1 MGWSQCQLWCAS
13 TYGTVCHSL
22 STHLLSLHPSSSSPS
37 FPPCTPSTPS
47 PSSFSTYSQEIF
59 HQLTEQARVFSQK
72 DYANALRLL
81 AHSQPSFSEEKLDM
95 RLKQLETIFSKD
107 AVQKHCTDT
116 KYLNGLQSLWYISKI
131 SCFAPGNIQLNMI
144 LYISANCKQEADWSA

>member
-1 MGWSQCQLWCAS
+1 MEVCAMLFWPS
-13 TYGTVCHSL
+13 ILKTFS
-22 STHLLSLHPSSSSPS
+22 LLSLLFLTSLPLLPPLLLPPLSPHTL
-37 FPPCTPSTPS
+37 P
-47 PSSFSTYSQEIF
+47 QEIF

-107 AVQKHCTDT
+107 AV
-116 KYLNGLQSLWYISKI
+116 
-131 SCFAPGNIQLNMI
+131 
-144 LYISANCKQEADWSA
+144 